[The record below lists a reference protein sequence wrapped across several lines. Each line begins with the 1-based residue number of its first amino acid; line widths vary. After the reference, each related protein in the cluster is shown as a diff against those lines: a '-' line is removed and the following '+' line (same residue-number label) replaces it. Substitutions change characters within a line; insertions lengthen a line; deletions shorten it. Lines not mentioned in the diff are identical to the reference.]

1 MNHDRSNLSYDEWN
15 LLSNIIHVY
24 DEQNLALRT
33 QLTLQKQTSLPLKI
47 RSKASYTLDLIGSF
61 YTAVQ
66 PLIERTS
73 YFRALSDDMRRVIV
87 QQNMV
92 GAGTF
97 NAMIAAIEG
106 NVYDSEDH
114 ISVCNEI
121 YGKEY
126 VAESYRVLQRLE
138 PNRTLLKIM
147 LMILLFASNSS
158 IVIYHHSIYTQIYE
172 QSVARTMYLL
182 QIQDIFVTMIWKY
195 MIYQYGFMEAV
206 KRFSIV
212 VKNFLDTLKR
222 MDDNNSNQ
230 HWQMVDV
237 IVDNMN
243 GSLVVT
249 D

>member
-1 MNHDRSNLSYDEWN
+1 
-15 LLSNIIHVY
+15 
-24 DEQNLALRT
+24 
-33 QLTLQKQTSLPLKI
+33 
-47 RSKASYTLDLIGSF
+47 
-61 YTAVQ
+61 
-66 PLIERTS
+66 
-73 YFRALSDDMRRVIV
+73 
-87 QQNMV
+87 MV

-106 NVYDSEDH
+106 NVYDSVDH

-121 YGKEY
+121 YGEEY

-158 IVIYHHSIYTQIYE
+158 IVIYHHSIYAQIYD
-172 QSVARTMYLL
+172 QSVAQTVYLL

-206 KRFSIV
+206 KRFSLV

-230 HWQMVDV
+230 HWQMVDE
-237 IVDNMN
+237 IVDSMN
-243 GSLVVT
+243 GALVVT
-249 D
+249 DWLVGQHLWFVCV